1 MSEASPTIYIVD
13 DDPAVRDAL
22 AFLVGSMG
30 YGHCLCASAPE
41 LLRVLDT
48 SRPACL
54 VLDVRLP
61 GMSGLELQRE
71 LAERKSSA
79 RIVFVSGHGDI
90 PKAVRAIRLGAV
102 DFLEKPFDDQV
113 LLDRIGEALAASAE
127 DLRRRAGEALVEK
140 KLSGLTE
147 RERKVLRLVIAGKT
161 SKAIAL
167 DLDIS
172 VKTVENHRHNIMTK
186 ADVTSVAQLI
196 AWASAPGLM
205 GRNTHAPPA
214 PSRIGAKLRRRQ
226 DLVNRNSVRA
236 AKAPG
241 ADRGNVHRR
250 GRATPRTPSLRFAWS
265 KRRRVQGRNDDDS
278 RAAPGRLR
286 LSPRR

>member
-30 YGHCLCASAPE
+30 YGHCLCASAQE

-127 DLRRRAGEALVEK
+127 DLQRRAGEALVEK

-161 SKAIAL
+161 SKTIAL

-196 AWASAPGLM
+196 AWASAPG
-205 GRNTHAPPA
+205 
-214 PSRIGAKLRRRQ
+214 
-226 DLVNRNSVRA
+226 
-236 AKAPG
+236 
-241 ADRGNVHRR
+241 
-250 GRATPRTPSLRFAWS
+250 
-265 KRRRVQGRNDDDS
+265 
-278 RAAPGRLR
+278 
-286 LSPRR
+286 